1 MNQET
6 RLKAF
11 NAEHNALIHD
21 FELDLIE
28 PATYEILANRLSE
41 KYIALARAEEVDH
54 E

>member
-1 MNQET
+1 MNQSD

-11 NAEHNALIHD
+11 KDEHQALIHD

-41 KYIALARAEEVDH
+41 KYIQLARAEEV
-54 E
+54 EK